1 MPRQP
6 SLTVLRSQSDER
18 LVRLAREGHERAF
31 EAIVER
37 YRKGLHRC
45 CRRLLPEARAE
56 DALQLALLAAWTALQ
71 RGDDVRELRPW
82 LYQIVHRTGAQRAA
96 QLGLR
101 LRRARRVAA
110 DVATGPEEDL
120 ERRAIVREALAGMAA
135 LPERQREALLRTVG
149 GASQREVARDLGLS
163 TGAVRQLVHRARAR
177 LRAAATALT
186 PLPLATW
193 LAAAGHAG
201 RTDGHP
207 DRRARR
213 GRGRRGRG
221 GRGGEDGRRGA
232 RRPGA

>member
-6 SLTVLRSQSDER
+6 SLTVLRSQSDAR

-82 LYQIVHRTGAQRAA
+82 LYQIVHRTGLNA
-96 QLGLR
+96 LR
-101 LRRARRVAA
+101 SSGYDYDELAESLKP
-110 DVATGPEEDL
+110 ATGTDEDL

-149 GASQREVARDLGLS
+149 GASQREVARDLGLPPAPCAS
-163 TGAVRQLVHRARAR
+163 SCTAHGPTCEPPPR
-177 LRAAATALT
+177 L
-186 PLPLATW
+186 
-193 LAAAGHAG
+193 
-201 RTDGHP
+201 
-207 DRRARR
+207 
-213 GRGRRGRG
+213 
-221 GRGGEDGRRGA
+221 
-232 RRPGA
+232 